1 MRAVHGILAGLAL
14 LGAGCVSMTPEQR
27 LSHEIFL
34 DAAGHCESRYHT
46 LHVDQV
52 DLDGNLKVHAD
63 AESRG
68 EIRQFTACYRD
79 TIRDRADSLKKSGK
93 TVPDLLMKEPDV
105 ELD

>member
-1 MRAVHGILAGLAL
+1 MRTVHGILAGFAL

-52 DLDGNLKVHAD
+52 DLDGNLL
-63 AESRG
+63 
-68 EIRQFTACYRD
+68 EIVSYR
-79 TIRDRADSLKKSGK
+79 
-93 TVPDLLMKEPDV
+93 
-105 ELD
+105 

>member
-1 MRAVHGILAGLAL
+1 MRAAQVIFAGLAL

-52 DLDGNLKVHAD
+52 DLDGNVKVHAD
-63 AESRG
+63 ADTRS

-79 TIRDRADSLKKSGK
+79 TIKDRVDSLRKSGK
-93 TVPDLLMKEPDV
+93 PVPDLLTKEPDI

>member
-1 MRAVHGILAGLAL
+1 MRTAHVIFAGRAL
-14 LGAGCVSMTPEQR
+14 LGAGCVSMTSEQR
-27 LSHEIFL
+27 LSHDIFL

-52 DLDGNLKVHAD
+52 NLDGNLKVHAD
-63 AESRG
+63 VDSRG

-79 TIRDRADSLKKSGK
+79 TIKDRANSLKKSGK

>member
-1 MRAVHGILAGLAL
+1 MRAAQVILAGLAL

-52 DLDGNLKVHAD
+52 DLDGNVKVHAD
-63 AESRG
+63 ADTRS

-79 TIRDRADSLKKSGK
+79 TIKDRVDSLRKSGK
-93 TVPDLLMKEPDV
+93 PVPDLLTKEPDV

>member
-1 MRAVHGILAGLAL
+1 MRAAQVILAGLAL

-63 AESRG
+63 ADTRS

-79 TIRDRADSLKKSGK
+79 TIKDRVDSLRKSGK
-93 TVPDLLMKEPDV
+93 PVPDLLTKEPDI